1 MYAVAVF
8 CALGN
13 WRVSRADTGVYRDAT
28 DAEVEAIDEHI
39 EDYPQ
44 CQGKKIQ
51 DDDPDYTVLAT
62 RLLRCRACG
71 VRVKVKERLI

>member
-1 MYAVAVF
+1 MSKYKIEVR
-8 CALGN
+8 N
-13 WRVSRADTGVYRDAT
+13 TGEYRDAT

>member
-1 MYAVAVF
+1 MSKYKIEVR
-8 CALGN
+8 N
-13 WRVSRADTGVYRDAT
+13 TGEYRDAT

-51 DDDPDYTVLAT
+51 DDDPGYTVLAT